1 MNKKEKIYFS
11 LSIVVFLATLFSIL
25 TSDVSN
31 GNLNDSIAMHWII
44 LFIFTLLL
52 PIFNLAEIIIN
63 RDDWNKFYW
72 IGLILNIITFIFI
85 ARYFNIDIN
94 IFAELFN

>member
-1 MNKKEKIYFS
+1 MSSKEKLYLS
-11 LSIVVFLATLFSIL
+11 LSIVVFVTSLFSIL
-25 TSDVSN
+25 TSDVSS
-31 GNLNDSIAMHWII
+31 GNLNDSVAIHWII

-72 IGLILNIITFIFI
+72 IGLILNIITFFFI

-94 IFAELFN
+94 VFAKLFN

>member
-1 MNKKEKIYFS
+1 MIAKKNVFLG
-11 LSIVVFLATLFSIL
+11 LSIVVFMATLFSIL
-25 TSDVSN
+25 SSDVPN
-31 GNLNDSIAMHWII
+31 GNINDSIAIHWII

-85 ARYFNIDIN
+85 SRYFNIDIN
-94 IFAELFN
+94 VFAELFD

>member
-11 LSIVVFLATLFSIL
+11 LSIVIFLATLLSIL

-31 GNLNDSIAMHWII
+31 GNLNDSIAIHWII

-63 RDDWNKFYW
+63 RDDWNKLYW
-72 IGLILNIITFIFI
+72 LGLV
-85 ARYFNIDIN
+85 FNILT
-94 IFAELFN
+94 IFFVMRFFKIVLLGELFS

>member
-1 MNKKEKIYFS
+1 MTKKNKLF
-11 LSIVVFLATLFSIL
+11 LGVSIATFLAVLISIL
-25 TSDVSN
+25 TSETPNETFDAS
-31 GNLNDSIAMHWII
+31 LPIYWILLL
-44 LFIFTLLL
+44 LFAFIL

-72 IGLILNIITFIFI
+72 IALILNIITLIFT

>member
-63 RDDWNKFYW
+63 RDDWNKLYW
-72 IGLILNIITFIFI
+72 LGLV
-85 ARYFNIDIN
+85 FNILT
-94 IFAELFN
+94 IFFVMRFFKIVLLGELFS